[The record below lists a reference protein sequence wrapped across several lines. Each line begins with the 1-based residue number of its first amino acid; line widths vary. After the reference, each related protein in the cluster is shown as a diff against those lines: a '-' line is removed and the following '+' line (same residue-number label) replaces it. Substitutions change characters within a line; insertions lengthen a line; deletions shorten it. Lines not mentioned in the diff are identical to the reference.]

1 MPKFYYCYI
10 CKISISGK
18 KEFKKHAQI
27 HFHNERCP
35 YCNMKTKNLS
45 IHLAYYHLQ
54 FRRKAILLR
63 DLAILCKEAN
73 TTDILKDENLKLD
86 NYIKFHIKRM
96 MKKL

>member
-1 MPKFYYCYI
+1 LE
-10 CKISISGK
+10 K
-18 KEFKKHAQI
+18 KNSKNIAQI

-35 YCNMKTKNLS
+35 YCNMKTKNLN
-45 IHLAYYHLQ
+45 IHLAYYHLGY
-54 FRRKAILLR
+54 RRKAILLR

>member
-1 MPKFYYCYI
+1 MPKFYYCYL
-10 CKISISGK
+10 CKTTLIGK

-35 YCNMKTKNLS
+35 YCNMKTKNLN
-45 IHLAYYHLQ
+45 IHLAYYHLGY
-54 FRRKAILLR
+54 RRKAILLR

-73 TTDILKDENLKLD
+73 TTDILHDKDLKID
-86 NYIKFHIKRM
+86 NYIKFNIQRM

>member
-1 MPKFYYCYI
+1 MPKFYYCYL
-10 CKISISGK
+10 CKTTLIGK

-35 YCNMKTKNLS
+35 YCNMKTKRLS
-45 IHLAYYHLQ
+45 IHLAYYHLGY
-54 FRRKAILLR
+54 RRKAILLR

-73 TTDILKDENLKLD
+73 TTDILHDKDLKID

>member
-1 MPKFYYCYI
+1 MPKFYYCYL
-10 CKISISGK
+10 CKTTLIGK

-35 YCNMKTKNLS
+35 YCNMKTKRLP
-45 IHLAYYHLQ
+45 IHLAYYHLGY
-54 FRRKAILLR
+54 RRKAILLR

-73 TTDILKDENLKLD
+73 TTNILHDKDLKID
-86 NYIKFHIKRM
+86 NYIKFNIQRM

>member
-1 MPKFYYCYI
+1 MPKFYYCYL
-10 CKISISGK
+10 CKTTLIGK

-45 IHLAYYHLQ
+45 IHLAYYHLGY
-54 FRRKAILLR
+54 RRKAILLR

-73 TTDILKDENLKLD
+73 TTDILHDKDLKID

>member
-1 MPKFYYCYI
+1 MPKFYYCYL
-10 CKISISGK
+10 CKTIVNGK
-18 KEFKKHAQI
+18 KEFKKHAQK

-35 YCNMKTKNLS
+35 YCNMKTKRLS
-45 IHLAYYHLQ
+45 IHLAYYHLGY
-54 FRRKAILLR
+54 RRKAILLR

-73 TTDILKDENLKLD
+73 TTNILHDKDLKID